1 MRFITIL
8 EVFATVVTALGGYE
22 GVKWLV
28 NFFAHRKQEK
38 RLKDAEVDK
47 AEYEV
52 DQSKV
57 ATENA
62 MRDMYEETL
71 ARMRELDEKRIAEMR
86 EDYHARI
93 AELNK
98 ANAELHE
105 ANMQVHKQ
113 NLELLKEGARKDEII
128 EDQKKKIRELQDLR
142 VEDAK
147 KIGEL
152 EKTTQH
158 YKNWFCE
165 RETGKGKDQC
175 TRRKPQQNPPLKFI
189 PFADDKK

>member
-1 MRFITIL
+1 MSIISIL
-8 EVFATVVTALGGYE
+8 EVFGAVVTALGGYE

-38 RLKDAEVDK
+38 RLKEAEVDK
-47 AEYEV
+47 AENEV

-86 EDYHARI
+86 EDYQVRI
-93 AELNK
+93 TELNK
-98 ANAELHE
+98 ANAELH
-105 ANMQVHKQ
+105 KT
-113 NLELLKEGARKDEII
+113 NLELLKAGARKDDII
-128 EDQKKKIRELQDLR
+128 EDQKKKIREIQDLR

-147 KIGEL
+147 RIGKL
-152 EKTTQH
+152 EKLLEH
-158 YKNWFCE
+158 CKNWKCI
-165 RETGKGKDQC
+165 REYGRGKTEC
-175 TRRKPQQNPPLKFI
+175 MRREPKQNPPLKYEPI
-189 PFADDKK
+189 DEND